1 MEIRWF
7 PGFPRTLV
15 PGEEWGLRGRHSGCQ
30 ALVPSAY
37 HTSAFLLE
45 GVLVLRDA
53 FEKRVVSCL
62 GLHIIFDLLSCL
74 GNL

>member
-1 MEIRWF
+1 M
-7 PGFPRTLV
+7 
-15 PGEEWGLRGRHSGCQ
+15 
-30 ALVPSAY
+30 PSAY